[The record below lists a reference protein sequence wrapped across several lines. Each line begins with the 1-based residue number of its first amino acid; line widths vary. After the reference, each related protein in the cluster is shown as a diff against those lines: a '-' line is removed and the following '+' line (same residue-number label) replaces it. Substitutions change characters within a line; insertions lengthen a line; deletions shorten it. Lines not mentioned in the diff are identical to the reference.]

1 MKPYFRRSKICPS
14 HQGAPTVLLGG
25 VVCRF
30 CQQCT
35 RCHPLDEFDGTK
47 RWGRMQRRLQR
58 LSDSCS
64 NSNNQYI
71 VCSTHM
77 PTLTQVTTTAARS
90 LFGQSLLLI
99 SQI

>member
-1 MKPYFRRSKICPS
+1 MLPNGELHFHCQTYSSTHAHTHAHSTRPPTHPLSPTPLPQVDGCSEDLSELKPYFRRSKICPS

-47 RWGRMQRRLQR
+47 R
-58 LSDSCS
+58 
-64 NSNNQYI
+64 
-71 VCSTHM
+71 
-77 PTLTQVTTTAARS
+77 
-90 LFGQSLLLI
+90 
-99 SQI
+99 

>member
-1 MKPYFRRSKICPS
+1 MESCAFTAKTYSSTHNAHTHTHTPLALPPTHSLPLLCHTQVDGCSEDLSELKPYFRRSKICPS

-47 RWGRMQRRLQR
+47 R
-58 LSDSCS
+58 
-64 NSNNQYI
+64 
-71 VCSTHM
+71 
-77 PTLTQVTTTAARS
+77 
-90 LFGQSLLLI
+90 
-99 SQI
+99 